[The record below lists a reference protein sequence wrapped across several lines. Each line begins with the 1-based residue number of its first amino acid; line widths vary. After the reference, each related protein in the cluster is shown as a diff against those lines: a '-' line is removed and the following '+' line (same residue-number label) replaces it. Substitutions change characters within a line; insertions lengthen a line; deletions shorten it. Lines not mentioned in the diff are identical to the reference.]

1 MPRAHKQRTRSG
13 RTGVIGAWVA
23 VALVLLLG
31 VAALVF
37 DLGWLILAA
46 QRAQDVADAAALAGA
61 LTLPDRA
68 DCEARIQGAVAANNE
83 AVPVWAMSVSNQDD
97 LTYFMPGDEVPGYG
111 EVDEYQWAVDVVV
124 HTDVVY
130 GFGRI
135 FGVTGAHLTRHATAL
150 ADGRRGAG
158 DGFIFAGETDPR
170 VQGVRANGSDLTV
183 KGTVHSN
190 TQVRMNGSNQTV
202 TGAIEYLYA
211 FVSNGSNNDYGD
223 IIEDQVR
230 PYPVDYVWEQ
240 FDVGPWDYEHP
251 SGLTINAS
259 GATLESGRRRISG
272 NLRINGSDFHLQ
284 DALIVCTG
292 DIDFNG
298 SDVALDRVTLVAQGA
313 ITFNGSTERFSCY
326 QDDLFAFSLSGR
338 ATALKVNGS
347 DSGTWGVLFAPN
359 GGMVYNGSAQE
370 IHHGG
375 LVALT
380 IDVNGSGSI
389 FEGMGEGSDESFKQV
404 KLIR

>member
-1 MPRAHKQRTRSG
+1 MAVTQVSVFLENRPGSLNEVLSILGEAGVNIRALSLADTARYGILRMMVSDVKK
-13 RTGVIGAWVA
+13 A
-23 VALVLLLG
+23 VRALVSANIAASTTPVFAVEVPDRPGGLAKILG
-31 VAALVF
+31 AC
-37 DLGWLILAA
+37 
-46 QRAQDVADAAALAGA
+46 AAAGL
-61 LTLPDRA
+61 
-68 DCEARIQGAVAANNE
+68 N
-83 AVPVWAMSVSNQDD
+83 
-97 LTYFMPGDEVPGYG
+97 
-111 EVDEYQWAVDVVV
+111 
-124 HTDVVY
+124 
-130 GFGRI
+130 
-135 FGVTGAHLTRHATAL
+135 
-150 ADGRRGAG
+150 
-158 DGFIFAGETDPR
+158 
-170 VQGVRANGSDLTV
+170 
-183 KGTVHSN
+183 
-190 TQVRMNGSNQTV
+190 
-202 TGAIEYLYA
+202 IEYLYA

-230 PYPVDYVWEQ
+230 PYPVDYAWEQ

-272 NLRINGSDFHLQ
+272 NLRVNGSDFHLQ

-292 DIDFNG
+292 AIDFNG
-298 SDVALDRVTLVAQGA
+298 SNVALDRVTLVAQGA

-347 DSGTWGVLFAPN
+347 DSDTRGILFAPN

-370 IHHGG
+370 VHHGG

-389 FEGMGEGSDESFKQV
+389 FEGMGEGSDEGFKQV